1 VVDCPTIYAGLYSCE
16 FGIELKFQEDQSLMF
31 YLKSQIEHALWMKV
45 LKLIEEMNKRK
56 IPVTLV
62 NPFDYENILTIHT
75 RRAHEPLLMMPSISR
90 HDLDVKLAHMF
101 NKM

>member
-1 VVDCPTIYAGLYSCE
+1 MVEGPTNNAGLDRFE
-16 FGIELKFQEDQSLMF
+16 FGIELKFQEDKSLMF
-31 YLKSQIEHALWMKV
+31 FLKSQIEHALWMKV

-75 RRAHEPLLMMPSISR
+75 RRAHEPLLMKP
-90 HDLDVKLAHMF
+90 
-101 NKM
+101 